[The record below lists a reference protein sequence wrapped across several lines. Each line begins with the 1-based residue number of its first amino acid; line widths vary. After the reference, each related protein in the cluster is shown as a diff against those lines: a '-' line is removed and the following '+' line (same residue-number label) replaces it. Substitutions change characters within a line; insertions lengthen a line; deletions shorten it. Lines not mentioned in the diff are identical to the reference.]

1 MMKKAL
7 LMLALCLALAAPSFG
22 QGRTDSAAQTVATL
36 GNLALGAP
44 VLLKTL
50 VPLALIPEMLRD
62 TDAILP
68 GALGLGLVSLPNA
81 ILLSRLLANDPLG
94 VARWR
99 RVVRVTDTSMALG
112 LIGYGTYL
120 IATSDQSGWGDMAG
134 WLSLGAA
141 LPLLVASILDGIP
154 FPMER
159 ATLR

>member
-1 MMKKAL
+1 MMKTAL
-7 LMLALCLALAAPSFG
+7 LILALGLLPIAPGFG
-22 QGRTDSAAQTVATL
+22 QARDDSAGQTVATL
-36 GNLALGAP
+36 GNLALGTP

-62 TDAILP
+62 TDAVLP

-81 ILLSRLLANDPLG
+81 VLLSRLLANDPLG

-99 RVVRVTDTSMALG
+99 RIVRVTDTSMALG
-112 LIGYGTYL
+112 LVGFGAYQ
-120 IATSDQSGWGDMAG
+120 IATSDRSGWGDIAG

-141 LPLLVASILDGIP
+141 LPLLVASALDGIP

-159 ATLR
+159 ETIR

>member
-1 MMKKAL
+1 MKKAVL
-7 LMLALCLALAAPSFG
+7 ILTLGFALAAPGFS
-22 QGRTDSAAQTVATL
+22 QARTDSAAATAATL

-50 VPLALIPEMLRD
+50 APLALIPEMLRD

-99 RVVRVTDTSMALG
+99 RIVRVTDSSMALG
-112 LIGYGTYL
+112 LVGYGTYL
-120 IATSDQSGWGDMAG
+120 IATSDQSGWGDIAG
-134 WLSLGAA
+134 WVSLGAA

-159 ATLR
+159 APPR